1 MASYK
6 NVIDKDVLY
15 TQIMYDERL
24 RNIKED
30 FIKGLYDNVPPEEI
44 IKKFEN
50 ELTIN
55 HDFMEQLIEELQ
67 IQIAEKD
74 HITMLDLKR
83 KLPNK
88 YELVPIEDFKRGE
101 TEYLKRVSKFYES
114 RYKTIQNVP
123 DKEAY
128 TTKQIEKFDKVEKFI
143 TYYHHGMPWSKQKLS
158 TYNSMLFN
166 VNLTKARMESKLQR

>member
-55 HDFMEQLIEELQ
+55 HEFMEQLIEELQ

-83 KLPNK
+83 RLPNK
-88 YELVPIEDFKRGE
+88 YELEPIEKFKKGE
-101 TEYLKRVSKFYES
+101 EEYYNRVKHYYNNK
-114 RYKTIQNVP
+114 YKTIQKMP

-128 TTKQIEKFDKVEKFI
+128 ITKQIKEFDDIEKFI
-143 TYYHHGMPWSKQKLS
+143 RYYHHGKVCSKQKLS

-166 VNLTKARMESKLQR
+166 VNLTKARMEPKLQR

>member
-83 KLPNK
+83 TIPNRYEMVPMEKFDK
-88 YELVPIEDFKRGE
+88 YEEQYKN
-101 TEYLKRVSKFYES
+101 RVSSYYKKRYE
-114 RYKTIQNVP
+114 TIQSMP

-128 TTKQIEKFDKVEKFI
+128 VTKQIKNFGRIEKFI
-143 TYYHHGMPWSKQKLS
+143 KYKHHGKKWSYQKLS

-166 VNLTKARMESKLQR
+166 VNLTKARVEPKLQR

>member
-50 ELTIN
+50 QLTIN

-67 IQIAEKD
+67 MQIAEKD

-101 TEYLKRVSKFYES
+101 THLNAN
-114 RYKTIQNVP
+114 I
-123 DKEAY
+123 
-128 TTKQIEKFDKVEKFI
+128 
-143 TYYHHGMPWSKQKLS
+143 
-158 TYNSMLFN
+158 
-166 VNLTKARMESKLQR
+166 VNLCTSRIRLVDSSENGE